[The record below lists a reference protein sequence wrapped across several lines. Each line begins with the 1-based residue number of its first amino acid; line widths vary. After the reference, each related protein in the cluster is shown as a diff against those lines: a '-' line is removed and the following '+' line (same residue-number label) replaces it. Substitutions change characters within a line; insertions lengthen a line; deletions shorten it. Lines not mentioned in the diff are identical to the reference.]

1 MKVVIQTE
9 HIAANL
15 IALKTRFQKAVF
27 FVVKNNAYN
36 VGLEKTVETA
46 IANGVCH
53 FMVTDLKSAQ
63 TIRLYTK
70 DAYIL
75 VMRKLK
81 GDEIEILRELDCAT
95 IIPSVEWYETYQ
107 KNLRGIDLHLKI
119 NVGMNRF
126 GVETQAE
133 CEKVLMIAQ
142 ANQHRLVG
150 LCTHFPLADE
160 DDLQEHNNQVDL
172 FCEIYQYA
180 KRSGHVFSYL
190 HAENSA
196 TLMQQD
202 KRLAFCNFS
211 RVGILAYGY
220 SPTIHQSWLK
230 PSMYCEATVIQI
242 KTLKKGQYLG
252 YGTGYVASEDQLIA
266 TLDIGYGDGLIRKR
280 AVLPAY
286 IQDRSY
292 PFAGRISMSHSYL
305 IVDSHVCEGD
315 CVEIFGHYIRV
326 DDVMRNAEGV
336 ANSEIMSYLKT
347 ERSESE
353 NGK

>member
-1 MKVVIQTE
+1 MKVIIQTE
-9 HIAANL
+9 HIASNL
-15 IALKTRFQKAVF
+15 AVLKTRFQKDIF
-27 FVVKNNAYN
+27 LVVKNNAYN
-36 VGLEKTVETA
+36 VGLKKTVETA
-46 IANGVCH
+46 MENGVRH

-70 DAYIL
+70 NAYIL
-75 VMRKLK
+75 VMRKLQ

-107 KNLRGIDLHLKI
+107 ENLQGIDLHLKI

-126 GVETQAE
+126 GIETEDE
-133 CEKVLMIAQ
+133 CEKALMIAQ
-142 ANQHRLVG
+142 ANQHQLVG

-160 DDLQEHNNQVDL
+160 DDLREHDNQVDL
-172 FCEIYQYA
+172 FCEIYQYT
-180 KRSGHVFSYL
+180 KRRKHVFSYV

-196 TLMQQD
+196 TLMKQD

-220 SPTIHQSWLK
+220 SPTIHQPWLK
-230 PSMYCEATVIQI
+230 PSVYCEATVIQI
-242 KTLKKGQYLG
+242 KTLKKGQHLG

-280 AVLPAY
+280 VELPAY
-286 IQDRSY
+286 IQERSY
-292 PFAGRISMSHSYL
+292 PFAGRISMSHAYL
-305 IVDSHVCEGD
+305 VVDSHVCEGD
-315 CVEIFGHYIRV
+315 YVEIFGDYIRV
-326 DDVMRNAEGV
+326 DDMMRNVSGV

-347 ERSESE
+347 ERSEYE